1 MDKVIEFLP
10 FILQGLSV
18 TVLLSLLSML
28 LAVVLGLLGAWAKL
42 AGSGLANKVAETY
55 TTLIRGIPDL
65 VLMLLLYFGGQ
76 LIFNWIGQA
85 TGLWRYIEIDEFT
98 AGVLSIGFIF
108 GSYMTET
115 FRGAVLA
122 IPRGQIEAGIS
133 YGMSRSVLFRRILWP
148 QLVRYALPSFTNNW
162 LTLMK
167 TTALVSVIG
176 LEDLVNNGYSAGRA
190 SHQPFAFMFVV
201 LLLYLAMTAV
211 SGVGLKRLDRRYSVG
226 VRRA

>member
-18 TVLLSLLSML
+18 TVSLSLLSMV

-42 AGSGLANKVAETY
+42 ARSGLANKVADTY

-122 IPRGQIEAGIS
+122 IPRGQIEAGVS
-133 YGMSRSVLFRRILWP
+133 YGMSKPILFRRIVWP

-190 SHQPFAFMFVV
+190 SHQPFAFMLVV

-211 SGVGLKRLDRRYSVG
+211 SGLGLKKLDRRYSVG
-226 VRRA
+226 IRRA

>member
-1 MDKVIEFLP
+1 MVKVIEFLP
-10 FILQGLSV
+10 FILQGV
-18 TVLLSLLSML
+18 TVTILLSLLSML

-42 AGSGLANKVAETY
+42 ARSRAANKVADIY

-76 LIFNWIGQA
+76 MIFNSIGKA

-98 AGVLSIGFIF
+98 AGVLSIGFIY

-122 IPRGQIEAGIS
+122 IPKGQIEAGIS
-133 YGMSRSVLFRRILWP
+133 YGMEGPLLFRRIIWP
-148 QLVRYALPSFTNNW
+148 QLVRYALPGFTNNW

-190 SHQPFAFMFVV
+190 SHEPFAFMFVV
-201 LLLYLAMTAV
+201 LLIYLAMTAV
-211 SGVGLKRLDRRYSVG
+211 SGAGLKMLDRRYSVG
-226 VRRA
+226 IRRA